1 LVYGGHTIAVALAQA
16 SRALPDLLTVLG
28 GHADTG
34 EEKLVLDWR
43 FVALWT

>member
-43 FVALWT
+43 FVAL